1 MSVSEHLSYLFE
13 DSALASMRSFID
25 RETLFA
31 FDLDG
36 TLAPIAT
43 DPGTIGI
50 PVPIRQELA
59 TLNENAD
66 VAVIT
71 GRARQ
76 DARLHLGISPRYLI
90 GNHGAEGLPGW
101 EDKEDEFVRTTN
113 QWQCQLDV
121 LLPIEDR
128 VGILIENKGATLSI
142 HYRHAVNFEV
152 AHNMILDAIGRLV
165 PQPRR
170 INGKC
175 IENLIPA
182 DAPDKGAALRLLM
195 HKAGC
200 MKGFFAGDDETDED
214 VFRLNDANI
223 FTVCVEK
230 RSGSKARFYLQEQ
243 QEIVRLLREIN
254 KIILPLKNGSA
265 KVQP

>member
-13 DSALASMRSFID
+13 DAALASMRSFID
-25 RETLFA
+25 RNTMFA

-36 TLAPIAT
+36 TLAPIAP

-50 PVPIRQELA
+50 PEAIRQEFAILSKSA
-59 TLNENAD
+59 E

-76 DARLHLGISPRYLI
+76 DARLHLGVAPRYLI

-101 EDKEDEFVRTTN
+101 EAREDEFVRTAN

-142 HYRHAVNFEV
+142 HYRYAGNIKL
-152 AHNMILDAIGRLV
+152 ARTMIFYAIGRLV

-170 INGKC
+170 ISGKC
-175 IENLIPA
+175 IENLIPV

-195 HKAGC
+195 QQAEC
-200 MKGFFAGDDETDED
+200 RKGFFAGDDETDED
-214 VFRLNDANI
+214 VFRLDNENI
-223 FTVCVEK
+223 FTVRVGRK
-230 RSGSKARFYLQEQ
+230 TGSRARSYLQGQ
-243 QEIVRLLREIN
+243 HEIVQLLREIN
-254 KIILPLKNGSA
+254 KILVKIINYET
-265 KVQP
+265 